1 MSVKRAIK
9 YLEDGFSENAD
20 AKVVLI
26 GVLAELKQGDDP
38 TFDAYEARALRTDGS
53 PPSREEAIAI
63 CALGLSGES
72 GEVCD
77 NLKKWLAHGHALPR
91 DRLLDGLG
99 DVLWY
104 LTALTSKLGS
114 NLSEVARRNVDKLD
128 ARYPH
133 GFDPVRS
140 RRDSSDL
147 DALFGGRISQGD
159 HGPEGDR

>member
-1 MSVKRAIK
+1 MSAKRAIK
-9 YLEDGFSENAD
+9 YLEDGFSVNAD
-20 AKVVLI
+20 PKVVLI
-26 GVLAELKQGDDP
+26 EVLKELKQGDDP
-38 TFDAYEARALRTDGS
+38 TFEAYEARALRTDGS
-53 PPSREEAIAI
+53 PAGREEAIAI

-77 NLKKWLAHGHALPR
+77 NLKKWLAHGHTLPR

-114 NLSEVARRNVDKLD
+114 NLAEVARRNVDKLD

-133 GFDPVRS
+133 GFDPARS
-140 RRDSSDL
+140 RRGDTDI
-147 DALFGGRISQGD
+147 DALFGGRVEESKD
-159 HGPEGDR
+159 